1 MPANRRLNRILLDV
15 GTPVPIALPDNY
27 VVFGYYG
34 SMELLFT
41 TPITTTDITW
51 EQIDGAPVTYNT
63 PITGVT
69 KIEFTTS
76 ELIKKKWRVYTNKGR
91 AFERQAEGWF
101 LHYPVEYL
109 NPRKGNSS
117 ILDYPD
123 LLLNYKYVKGLFTK
137 TESQSFGL
145 SAITSINKSGL
156 LNAAFNSQEL
166 VDSVFY
172 MKLYKRVNGSWV
184 LDYTI
189 PYYTHQM
196 PIQDDTD
203 YKIVVA
209 YSDKGRYIE
218 KVQTVLLASPHYRK
232 NYIIDVKTSNFCN
245 STNIVDYSGTLQDY
259 NNKIIIENVIKKIAN
274 STNIINYT
282 TQLQTIG
289 ANNLLIDDLSPIR
302 NNSTIMQNYTV
313 TLQTST
319 GVI

>member
-27 VVFGYYG
+27 VIFGYYG

-41 TPITTTDITW
+41 STETTTDITW

-63 PITGVT
+63 ATTGVT
-69 KIEFTTS
+69 KIDFTTS
-76 ELIKKKWRVYTNKGR
+76 DLVKKKWRVYTNKGR

-101 LHYPVEYL
+101 LHYPVDYL
-109 NPRKGNSS
+109 NPRIGNST

-123 LLLNYKYVKGLFTK
+123 LLLDYKYVKGLFTK
-137 TESQSFGL
+137 AESQSFRFPT
-145 SAITSINKSGL
+145 ITATNQSGL
-156 LNAAFNSQEL
+156 LNTAFNSQKL

-172 MKLYKRVNGSWV
+172 MELYKRVNGSWV

-189 PYYTHQM
+189 QYYTHQM

-209 YSDKGRYIE
+209 YSDQGRYVE
-218 KVQTVLLASPHYRK
+218 KTQIVLLASAHYRRDG
-232 NYIIDVKTSNFCN
+232 IIDSSKAKSAN
-245 STNIVDYSGTLQDY
+245 STAILNYSNSMAINSNELIIEPYPNIAINCTGIVDY
-259 NNKIIIENVIKKIAN
+259 VA
-274 STNIINYT
+274 
-282 TQLQTIG
+282 QLQTIV
-289 ANNLLIDDLSPIR
+289 ATPISLENLQIKPS
-302 NNSTIMQNYTV
+302 NSTAMKNYTV